1 MPLHSEIMIKQQSN
15 WFASW
20 FNTPYYHILYKDRDY
35 NEAGVFMTNITN
47 YLNFPE
53 NAEILDLACGRGRH
67 SLFLNNLGYQVTG
80 VDLSEESIAF
90 AKQFENDRLHFRVHD
105 MTLPFGKSFDGVF
118 NLFTSFGY
126 FDDEADN
133 FNTLRAIKTN
143 LKEDGFAVLDFMN
156 VDVVIPNLIPS
167 ETKVI
172 DGITFNIKR
181 YFESGYIYKDIT
193 FHHNQNNYNFTE
205 RVRAFTLSEFEAM
218 FAKLDIYLLDVFGD
232 YQLNKFYKNRSERLI
247 MIFK

>member
-15 WFASW
+15 WFTSW

-35 NEAGVFMTNITN
+35 NEAMVFMTNITN

-105 MTLPFGKSFDGVF
+105 MTLPFGKTFDGVF

-126 FDDEADN
+126 FEDEADN
-133 FNTLRAIKTN
+133 LNTLKAIKEN
-143 LKEDGFAVLDFMN
+143 LNNNGFAVLDFMN
-156 VDVVIPNLIPS
+156 VNTVISNLIPY

-172 DGITFNIKR
+172 DGITFHIKR
-181 YFESGYIYKDIT
+181 HFEDGYIFKNIN
-193 FHHNQNNYNFTE
+193 FCHNNNDYDFTE
-205 RVRAFTLSEFEAM
+205 RVKAFTLDNFEDM
-218 FAKLDIYLLDVFGD
+218 FEQLNIYLLDVFGD
-232 YQLNKFYKNRSERLI
+232 YQLNKFYKNRSQRLI